1 MKALRSQV
9 TILQRLLKE
18 SKKKVGEIFLSYGTV
33 RNYLASAVTKLG
45 GRNRMDAVRV
55 ATKAG
60 WL

>member
-1 MKALRSQV
+1 
-9 TILQRLLKE
+9 
-18 SKKKVGEIFLSYGTV
+18 V